1 MKKFNDIETIWKQQK
16 EQVVPEVT
24 TIINKANKEKKTILK
39 KIIVQVILLLFT
51 VPVVIWV
58 LMTNPFQETTTF
70 LGIAVILFDIIG
82 FSIMRLYQV
91 NLLTKIDFTQTPNM
105 VLHELEKYYN
115 LQKIISSKVMVAYFL
130 LMNLGLGLYFIEV
143 MSPMSPFAIGLSL
156 SVYILWMLFA
166 YFVIGKKQRKKEFD
180 RIDALIEKVKE
191 IEEGYDL

>member
-16 EQVVPEVT
+16 EQVVPELT
-24 TIINKANKEKKTILK
+24 TIINKANKERKIILK

-58 LMTNPFQETTTF
+58 LMTNPFQEMTTF

-180 RIDALIEKVKE
+180 RIDTLIEKVKE

>member
-115 LQKIISSKVMVAYFL
+115 LQKMISSKVMVAYFL
-130 LMNLGLGLYFIEV
+130 LMNLGLGLYFLEV

>member
-58 LMTNPFQETTTF
+58 LMTNPFQEMTTF
-70 LGIAVILFDIIG
+70 LGIAVILFDVIG